1 MEHIEPLKPIAT
13 IINSEPPKASEEEVL
28 RDRLKYCEEII
39 LKCKDV
45 LPILHQITTYL
56 MLCSGHFSPSAT
68 DSLFGKT
75 DIRHATDP
83 EDILK
88 SIKKYFKEAK

>member
-28 RDRLKYCEEII
+28 RNRLKYCEEII

-45 LPILHQITTYL
+45 L
-56 MLCSGHFSPSAT
+56 SPS

-83 EDILK
+83 KDILK

>member
-13 IINSEPPKASEEEVL
+13 IISNTEPPKASEEEVL
-28 RDRLKYCEEII
+28 RNRLKYCEEII

-45 LPILHQITTYL
+45 L
-56 MLCSGHFSPSAT
+56 SPSAT

-75 DIRHATDP
+75 DIRHTTDP
-83 EDILK
+83 KDILK

>member
-28 RDRLKYCEEII
+28 RERLKSCEEII

-45 LPILHQITTYL
+45 L
-56 MLCSGHFSPSAT
+56 SPSAT

-75 DIRHATDP
+75 DIRHTTDP
-83 EDILK
+83 KDILK